1 MRTASVRLAELDLNL
16 LVALDAVFTERHV
29 GRAAARL
36 HLTQS
41 AVSNALTRLRRHFN
55 DPLVTRVAGAMTPTA
70 LGLLLQPELTDLLVR
85 LREFAMRA
93 AAFVATDSD
102 REFRVIAADFVS
114 YVLMPLMIQ
123 RLEIEA
129 PRVKI
134 RMLPH
139 SPYTIDQLTRGEADL
154 CIGLLQDLGDSLP
167 AENLYDEALTCIA
180 GRKSPIRGDRITPHE
195 YSVVRHA
202 ALIVGEGHINFL
214 RSIDLPREVVVWLP
228 NIGAVLEIVSE
239 SDCIATVSTYI
250 AHRYRHR
257 FKLRILAP
265 PFKVSVMPVV
275 MQHHRRMASD
285 LGLTWLRR
293 LFVDAAKEL
302 GPPSLPRQRANAGER
317 SAMSPKSWSTTRSRL

>member
-1 MRTASVRLAELDLNL
+1 MRAASVRLADLDLNL
-16 LVALDAVFTERHV
+16 LVALDTVFSERHV

-36 HLTQS
+36 SLTQS
-41 AVSNALTRLRRHFN
+41 AVSNALARLRRHFN
-55 DPLVTRVAGAMTPTA
+55 DPLVTRIGGEMAPTA

-85 LREFAMRA
+85 LRGFAMRGG
-93 AAFVATDSD
+93 AFVPADSH

-134 RMLPH
+134 RMLPY
-139 SPYTIDQLTRGEADL
+139 SPYAIDQLTRGEADI

-167 AENLYDEALTCIA
+167 AENLYEEALTCIA
-180 GRKSPIRGDRITPHE
+180 GHKSPIRGDQVTPHE
-195 YSVVRHA
+195 YSVARHA

-228 NIGAVLEIVSE
+228 NIGAVLEIVSQT
-239 SDCIATVSTYI
+239 DCMATISTYI
-250 AHRYRHR
+250 ADRYRHR

-285 LGLTWLRR
+285 LGLAWLRR

-302 GPPSLPRQRANAGER
+302 GPPTLPGQRRNAGVE
-317 SAMSPKSWSTTRSRL
+317 